1 MSKDIEKLRKAL
13 YDKAIGYK
21 TEEVTEEYGVVDD
34 NLVLL
39 KKKRS
44 IKAYPP
50 DMSAI
55 SMILEKDGGEYDS
68 MSDEELEQEKL
79 RLLELLKRSNN
90 ETKRSK
96 L

>member
-1 MSKDIEKLRKAL
+1 MRKDIEKLRKAL

-21 TEEVTEEYGVVDD
+21 AEEVIEEYGVVDD

-55 SMILEKDGGEYDS
+55 SMILDKDSGEYES
-68 MSDEELEQEKL
+68 MSDEELEKERVRLIK
-79 RLLELLKRSNN
+79 LLEEK
-90 ETKRSK
+90 KK
-96 L
+96 